1 MYQKIDRDNMFDA
14 IWKFP
19 NNLSDAIELG
29 NNINLINDYNNISNI
44 VIAGMGGSAIGG
56 DVVSILEKSNINCPF
71 FICRGYELPNWVN
84 ERTLVICSS
93 YSGNTE
99 ETLAALEDGLKKKAQ
114 IIGITTGG
122 ELKVK
127 LKALDKDVVLI
138 PPGLQPRAALAFSF
152 VPMIKILEKISIIR
166 TNVNIWLEDAIST
179 LRDCRK
185 IYGVESMENPT
196 FELAQ
201 QVYKN
206 IPIIYADNST
216 YGIAAVRLK
225 GQLCENG
232 KMLSYYNDLPEL
244 NHNEIVGW
252 ENNTDYFEHLFVL
265 WLTDQSDNHRVKHRQ
280 EITQEILNETGIDQ
294 FVVEMTGN
302 SFQERFLH
310 MINYG
315 DWLSFWCAISHCT
328 DPSPVLKIDRLKQE
342 LMQRQ

>member
-1 MYQKIDRDNMFDA
+1 MYQKIDIDNMFDA

-29 NNINLINDYNNISNI
+29 NNINLINNYNNISNI

-56 DVVSILEKSNINCPF
+56 DVVSIMEKSNINCPF
-71 FICRGYELPNWVN
+71 IICRGYVLPNWVN

-114 IIGITTGG
+114 VIGITTGG

-179 LRDCRK
+179 LRDCRE
-185 IYGVESMENPT
+185 IYGAESMENPT

-201 QVYKN
+201 QLYKN

-216 YGIAAVRLK
+216 YGIAAMRLK

-232 KMLSYYNDLPEL
+232 KMLSYYNNLPEL

-252 ENNTDYFEHLFVL
+252 ENNTDHFIHLFVL
-265 WLTDQSDNHRVKHRQ
+265 WLTDQSDNQRVKHRQ
-280 EITQEILNETGIDQ
+280 EITQKILNEIGIDQ
-294 FVVEMTGN
+294 FVLEMTGN

-315 DWLSFWCAISHCT
+315 DWLSFWCAIAHCT

>member
-1 MYQKIDRDNMFDA
+1 MYQKIDQDSMFDA
-14 IWKFP
+14 IWEFP
-19 NNLSDAIELG
+19 NNLSDALELG
-29 NNINLINDYNNISNI
+29 QNINLSNDYININNI

-56 DVVSILEKSNINCPF
+56 DVVSVLEKDNINYPF
-71 FICRGYELPNWVN
+71 IVSRGYELPKWVN

-122 ELKVK
+122 ELEVT
-127 LKALDKDVVLI
+127 LKAFGKDFISI
-138 PPGLQPRAALAFSF
+138 PSGLQPRAALAFSF
-152 VPMIKILEKISIIR
+152 VPMIKILEKISIIK
-166 TNVNIWLEDAIST
+166 TNVHTWLEDSINA
-179 LRDCRK
+179 LRNSRDLYS
-185 IYGVESMENPT
+185 IESIENPT

-216 YGIAAVRLK
+216 YGIAAMRLK

-232 KMLSYYNDLPEL
+232 KMLSYYNELPEL

-252 ENNTDYFEHLFVL
+252 ENNANLFEHLFVL
-265 WLTDQSDNHRVKHRQ
+265 WLTDEIDNPRVKYRQ
-280 EITQEILNETGIDQ
+280 EITQDILNETGIDQ
-294 FVVEMTGN
+294 FVLEMTGN

-310 MINYG
+310 MIHYG
-315 DWLSFWCAISHCT
+315 DWLSFWCAIAHCT
-328 DPSPVLKIDRLKQE
+328 DPSPVEKINRLKEE
-342 LMQRQ
+342 LMQR